1 MTEFLSLNFFLSVL
15 HTPKGLCNK
24 QELPASYEHVLK
36 SKLWNNPKFKVLIA
50 ELEING
56 GKKEMWLHSFIK

>member
-50 ELEING
+50 EL
-56 GKKEMWLHSFIK
+56 